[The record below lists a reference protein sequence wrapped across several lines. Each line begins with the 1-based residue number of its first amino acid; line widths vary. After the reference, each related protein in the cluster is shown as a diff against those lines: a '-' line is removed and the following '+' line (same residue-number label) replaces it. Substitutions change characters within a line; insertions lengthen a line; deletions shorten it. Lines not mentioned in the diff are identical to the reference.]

1 MKETKHQFWDVR
13 LCCLLSCVYLS
24 STENVKHFNNNLRNS
39 INYKATHNFDG
50 DQRGTKHYLQYTY
63 YFRINSTQYWKI
75 TTENGRGMTY
85 KNKHLL
91 AMFLSKFSKFELIK
105 TDQLKWILLTDP
117 KLSNNDVF
125 PWKWAL
131 NFAEQ
136 TSFNINQI
144 NLRRLQSVCYLHQH
158 LCHLIWLRGCL
169 FLSSGVN
176 FPVLRE
182 KVKIMATFVPCPRE
196 MMTVKSS
203 WGFFIRL

>member
-1 MKETKHQFWDVR
+1 MKIGFK
-13 LCCLLSCVYLS
+13 LCRANLFQYKCL
-24 STENVKHFNNNLRNS
+24 
-39 INYKATHNFDG
+39 
-50 DQRGTKHYLQYTY
+50 
-63 YFRINSTQYWKI
+63 
-75 TTENGRGMTY
+75 
-85 KNKHLL
+85 
-91 AMFLSKFSKFELIK
+91 
-105 TDQLKWILLTDP
+105 
-117 KLSNNDVF
+117 
-125 PWKWAL
+125 
-131 NFAEQ
+131 
-136 TSFNINQI
+136 QI